1 MVPLAVASNRAANEE
16 SIMNRV
22 SRRIIRI
29 AAATCVIASV
39 SLGAGSGAV
48 DAASSGKTYKVTAT
62 FKGAKNLT
70 VLVLSRSGRLLASK
84 SISSASQAVTLT
96 TSKTNS
102 LGGATLQ
109 LVGGSGSTSKGDY
122 FGPVV
127 LGWKGTSAGKATR
140 VYTKFKSASPT
151 RISLG
156 TVTVKK
162 VTARQGYAVTSKSL
176 ATADSARS
184 AQVAATKGKP
194 RGVGTYGK
202 IAGAAIASVGVR
214 SAGVVD
220 DLLGG
225 DTDDDGIP
233 NAFDVNDDGDA
244 IIDAADP
251 TTPSPKV
258 AADNGAVLCPSV
270 DFRIFT
276 NLKSTST
283 SFAGTI
289 NAYGTGA
296 FKADRTN
303 IASTVTR
310 TMSMVFSP
318 ITNVCGSNVV
328 KTELKGVGVPYAPSS
343 YVTLNNTCDTGDY
356 QWLIGQGKMC
366 GNGGSSYNF
375 GSPYTFTASDL
386 PSGQDTFSVRVTT
399 ATGSTFEFTSTPGFV
414 FVTHPMLIAYGTS
427 ADPGAAVN
435 IDYTNTTVG
444 PEGTRLASEPLISVA
459 QDQTLYLK
467 IYRPQRL
474 AIDGETGD
482 FYDLGGYRY
491 TPDIP
496 NGSPAPGKCDVL
508 TAIDSAMTTDTA
520 INEAAP
526 PTLRLEWAIGQK
538 CYIEST
544 KSPKPTFSVGFQ
556 DFDIQVEPTGPGGNS
571 AQKVRITYTVPT

>member
-1 MVPLAVASNRAANEE
+1 MVPLKVASNGAANEE
-16 SIMNRV
+16 SIMSHL
-22 SRRIIRI
+22 SRRIARI
-29 AAATCVIASV
+29 AAATCVVASI
-39 SLGAGSGAV
+39 SMGAGTGTV
-48 DAASSGKTYKVTAT
+48 NAASSGKSYKVTAT

-70 VLVLSRSGRLLASK
+70 VLVLARSGRLLASK
-84 SISSASQAVTLT
+84 SITSSSQSVTLT
-96 TSKTNS
+96 TSKTGS

-109 LVGGSGSTSKGDY
+109 LVGSSGSTSKGDY

-127 LGWKGTSAGKATR
+127 LGWKGTSASKATR
-140 VYTKFKSASPT
+140 VYT
-151 RISLG
+151 
-156 TVTVKK
+156 TVKK
-162 VTARQGYAVTSKSL
+162 VTTRQGYAVTSKSL
-176 ATADSARS
+176 ATADSAS
-184 AQVAATKGKP
+184 ASQVAATSGRP

-202 IAGAAIASVGVR
+202 TAGAAIASVGVR

-220 DLLGG
+220 ELLGG

-244 IIDAADP
+244 IIDAADS

-258 AADNGAVLCPSV
+258 SADVGGVLCPSV
-270 DFRIFT
+270 NFRIFT

-296 FKADRTN
+296 FKADKTN

-310 TMSMVFSP
+310 SMTMVFSP

-343 YVTLNNTCDTGDY
+343 YETLSNTCDTGDY

-366 GNGGSSYNF
+366 GTGGSSYSF

-399 ATGSTFEFTSTPGFV
+399 ATGATFEFTSTPGFV
-414 FVTHPMLIAYGTS
+414 FVTHPMLVAYGTS
-427 ADPGAAVN
+427 ADPGSAIN
-435 IDYTNTTVG
+435 IDYSNTTVG
-444 PEGTRLASEPLISVA
+444 PEGTRLASEPVISVA

-474 AIDGETGD
+474 AIDGEPGD

-496 NGSPAPGKCDVL
+496 NGSPAPGKCDAL
-508 TAIDSAMTTDTA
+508 TVIDSTMTTDTV
-520 INEAAP
+520 INETTP
-526 PTLRLEWAIGQK
+526 PTLRLAWAIGQK
-538 CYIEST
+538 CYTEST
-544 KSPKPTFSVGFQ
+544 RSPKPTFSVGAQ

-571 AQKVRITYTVPT
+571 AQKVRITYTVPS